1 MKTNVLPENLN
12 NFVSI
17 LQNFLNDYDLSNMET
32 IFYVDKHVL
41 NEINSKLYYEIN
53 ANAAPEETDEIIIN
67 INDYKFIYRLKEK

>member
-17 LQNFLNDYDLSNMET
+17 LQNFLNDYDISNMET